1 MSSTSSDPGRLE
13 RELGETRTRLDGH
26 LSELQQLSPGQLLDD
41 AMRYF
46 RGAEGAEFGRN
57 LLQSVR
63 GNPIPAAITGVG
75 LTWLMASNPRPGAA
89 TSPQVATP
97 SVTPS
102 FNIGGHAAMTARV
115 RIAEQGVVRQHDEA
129 EHAYT
134 ERLDDARGRALG
146 LARHQEDTSE
156 SFSQRI
162 AHALSSAQQAVAERV
177 HDLQGQA
184 GSAAGSVGSFASGVG
199 HSLGGAAQRAGGAMA
214 QGGRATGQAG
224 GNLIAA
230 LTESPVLLGALG
242 LVAGALLGAL
252 VPQSEREEAALGQLA
267 GQARDGARGLAQAAV
282 DGGAHVAQAV
292 LDKAHDS
299 VQAHGLA
306 DSKSPG
312 SLVDAALSGNLSG
325 NAKQVAEELLDAGEA
340 AVRKELDT
348 RTTDPQPAE
357 PRKT

>member
-1 MSSTSSDPGRLE
+1 MSSTLSEPGRLE
-13 RELGETRTRLDGH
+13 RELDQTRTRLDGH

-41 AMRYF
+41 AMGYF
-46 RGAEGAEFGRN
+46 RGEEGAEFGRN

-63 GNPIPAAITGVG
+63 GNPLPAALTGIG
-75 LTWLMASNPRPGAA
+75 LTWLMASNPRSDAV
-89 TSPQVATP
+89 TSPSA
-97 SVTPS
+97 VTPS
-102 FNIGGHAAMTARV
+102 FNVGGHAAMTARV
-115 RIAEQGVVRQHDEA
+115 RTAEQGVLRQHDEP
-129 EHAYT
+129 EQSYT

-146 LARHQEDTSE
+146 LARHEQDTSE
-156 SFSQRI
+156 SFSHRI
-162 AHALSSAQQAVAERV
+162 THALSAAQQMVTERV

-184 GSAAGSVGSFASGVG
+184 GAAAGSVGSFASSVG
-199 HSLGGAAQRAGGAMA
+199 HSVGDAAQRAGGAMA
-214 QGGRATGQAG
+214 QSGRASGQAG

-242 LVAGALLGAL
+242 LAAGALLGAL

-267 GQARDGARGLAQAAV
+267 GQAREGARSLAQTAV

-292 LDKAHDS
+292 LDKGRDS
-299 VQAHGLA
+299 VQAHKLA

-325 NAKQVAEELLDAGEA
+325 TAKQVAEELLDAGEA

-348 RTTDPQPAE
+348 KTTRSVSGEAPKA
-357 PRKT
+357 